1 MPEDFQA
8 LPRLRDSLSY
18 LYIEHAIIERNQS
31 ALRVLQETGKTNV
44 PIANLCVLLLGP
56 GTTITHDAVAL
67 LASSGVSTVWVGE
80 DGTHYYAQG
89 VGETHRA
96 GHLLRQAELVS
107 DPQKRQEVVM
117 RMYEMRFGHT
127 LDPGLTIEQIR
138 GMEGVRV
145 RTAYAEASRKYGVE
159 WTGRAYDRSNWS
171 NASPVNRALSA
182 ANAVLNG
189 VCHAA
194 IVSGGY
200 SPGLGFLHSGWHLA
214 FVYDIAD
221 FYKVRLTIPLAFEI
235 ASESTAH
242 IENRART
249 ACRERIR
256 ESKLLQQI
264 LPDIDHAL
272 NMEENSSE
280 EEIGEEL
287 VAQPWWQPEEIDPYE
302 VPDDHDGSE

>member
-127 LDPGLTIEQIR
+127 LDPGLTMNKFGEWKGYEYELLMQKR
-138 GMEGVRV
+138 AESMELNGPGVPMIV
-145 RTAYAEASRKYGVE
+145 P
-159 WTGRAYDRSNWS
+159 TG
-171 NASPVNRALSA
+171 PTPALST
-182 ANAVLNG
+182 V
-189 VCHAA
+189 H
-194 IVSGGY
+194 Y
-200 SPGLGFLHSGWHLA
+200 
-214 FVYDIAD
+214 
-221 FYKVRLTIPLAFEI
+221 
-235 ASESTAH
+235 
-242 IENRART
+242 
-249 ACRERIR
+249 
-256 ESKLLQQI
+256 LQ
-264 LPDIDHAL
+264 PT
-272 NMEENSSE
+272 
-280 EEIGEEL
+280 
-287 VAQPWWQPEEIDPYE
+287 PF
-302 VPDDHDGSE
+302 

>member
-96 GHLLRQAELVS
+96 GSSLRQADAGFGIVT
-107 DPQKRQEVVM
+107 KRQEVVM

-159 WTGRAYDRSNWS
+159 WTGRAY
-171 NASPVNRALSA
+171 
-182 ANAVLNG
+182 
-189 VCHAA
+189 
-194 IVSGGY
+194 
-200 SPGLGFLHSGWHLA
+200 
-214 FVYDIAD
+214 
-221 FYKVRLTIPLAFEI
+221 
-235 ASESTAH
+235 
-242 IENRART
+242 
-249 ACRERIR
+249 
-256 ESKLLQQI
+256 
-264 LPDIDHAL
+264 
-272 NMEENSSE
+272 
-280 EEIGEEL
+280 
-287 VAQPWWQPEEIDPYE
+287 
-302 VPDDHDGSE
+302 